1 MSIDDIERCSNTTD
15 MFYNSSINE
24 FNRKGIEMSN
34 KKYNG
39 WTNQA
44 TWKVAVRCN
53 YLRDVLSI
61 KEYLEE
67 LDIAEPPFYIEGVDG
82 FINEVVRF
90 FYDDV
95 NWYELE
101 NADWPEDE

>member
-1 MSIDDIERCSNTTD
+1 MNNLDDIEKCENTKD

-67 LDIAEPPFYIEGVDG
+67 VDIEGADG
-82 FINEVVRF
+82 LYNEVARF